1 MWPPLLLCWTLPD
14 AGCAGP
20 HQTLPDDDG
29 PGPCQMLAVIDPT
42 RHWRGWTLPDA
53 GCDRPYQ
60 TLEGLDPAR
69 RWLWSPEVNR
79 SASCDAGSRVT
90 GQLAHFKP
98 NTFWIL
104 HTTYSCTAD
113 CRWSITDGGE
123 GAGYQWIA
131 EVYLLLHNSIRLANF
146 YFPLLLHCA
155 SLCSY
160 HADGT
165 GSKRLSQFYFPSL
178 LSLYSYPQGNTSFS
192 VYIYSITTTA
202 SLCLVVL
209 LKTEE
214 RQHG

>member
-1 MWPPLLLCWTLPD
+1 MKTNGKTITVMCWVHDSSGAGGKWSLWFHFGPLHSQSYKAFINCAMGMQNFRKQDKLP
-14 AGCAGP
+14 ACPTPCGRLFCCAGP

-123 GAGYQWIA
+123 GG
-131 EVYLLLHNSIRLANF
+131 L
-146 YFPLLLHCA
+146 
-155 SLCSY
+155 
-160 HADGT
+160 GT
-165 GSKRLSQFYFPSL
+165 S
-178 LSLYSYPQGNTSFS
+178 
-192 VYIYSITTTA
+192 
-202 SLCLVVL
+202 
-209 LKTEE
+209 E
-214 RQHG
+214 